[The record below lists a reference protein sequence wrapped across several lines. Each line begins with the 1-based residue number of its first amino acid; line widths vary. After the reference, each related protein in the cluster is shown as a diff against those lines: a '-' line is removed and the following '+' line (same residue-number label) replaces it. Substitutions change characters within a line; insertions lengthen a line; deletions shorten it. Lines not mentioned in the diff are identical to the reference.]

1 MSVQTLAP
9 ACGGSLPDDRSK
21 NYRSPDFCSKVK
33 VGPRWGN
40 ISPGALGT
48 KNHVEYLCIRLCLC
62 RGAHRNGD
70 VVMILW
76 TRVAM
81 IGFALAAGQM
91 VMAQHGHILEMPPQK
106 GMMPPTSG
114 APAEAP
120 DELMVGGK
128 VVGKRVEPEP
138 GEFCVVCNERLHEG
152 DVVYMVQGQ
161 RVAVH
166 LGACQ
171 QHLSA
176 QPRRWL
182 SQLKPGGA
190 FLSARGDQVALSP
203 FWFFAGLYVLLGV
216 VFAGACAHQAVQKAL
231 PPVRWFFVGLFLNA
245 AGYLVLVT
253 RPSGQMSQLPE
264 GVPKGLRKVPHTHSF
279 TECPKCGY
287 HNHPSAQSCLGCGAA
302 VTPSFES
309 EAARWQKKHP
319 IH

>member
-1 MSVQTLAP
+1 M
-9 ACGGSLPDDRSK
+9 
-21 NYRSPDFCSKVK
+21 
-33 VGPRWGN
+33 
-40 ISPGALGT
+40 
-48 KNHVEYLCIRLCLC
+48 
-62 RGAHRNGD
+62 
-70 VVMILW
+70 
-76 TRVAM
+76 
-81 IGFALAAGQM
+81 GFALAAGQL
-91 VMAQHGHILEMPPQK
+91 VMAQQGDIPEMPTKKEMPPQK
-106 GMMPPTSG
+106 KMSPSATGQPL
-114 APAEAP
+114 AEVAEAP
-120 DELMVGGK
+120 DELVVGGK

-138 GEFCVVCNERLHEG
+138 GEFCVVCNEQLHEG
-152 DVVYMVQGQ
+152 DVVYLVQGQ

-166 LGACQ
+166 LGACLDHGACIE
-171 QHLSA
+171 HLIAEPS
-176 QPRRWL
+176 RWL

-203 FWFFAGLYVLLGV
+203 FWFFAGLYILLGV

-231 PPVRWFFVGLFLNA
+231 PPVPWFFVGLFLNA

-253 RPSGQMSQLPE
+253 RPSGQVSQLPE

-309 EAARWQKKHP
+309 EATRWHKEHP